1 MPCMMKKD
9 NFKLDVE
16 QQIIMINTVAHCET
30 NQWFTVLKIDAVAKC
45 DVKCDVDELV
55 RVMK

>member
-1 MPCMMKKD
+1 MMKKD